1 MNKIKVILIVL
12 ILVPVVSV
20 ILPSNSV
27 FTNKLCAAVE
37 VSRGNACIDNTTDCS
52 SFPGYKLAK
61 DFFNTVSVTGVS
73 KQKVIDA
80 FSSSYPNGLNTLCI
94 REDFTKMIP
103 VYMGN
108 ALYQST
114 ASYYGAKIDGP
125 ATSWSDNAVR
135 VAKFCP
141 PGWNVKQSKYTLSTL
156 DIDFTNWS
164 APYGCCPPGYDFI
177 TSKDHPNQTGYQ
189 QGICALPSI
198 NGKTPDYLKT
208 HSDALNG
215 GPTGIYAA
223 DNTLVYEIP
232 ANFTFF
238 QGYTIDPNNP
248 AVMKGSWQELVNA
261 INAREPYIYS
271 YNSSGIGAVQP
282 QLGQGFGEYFNDRDV
297 DGLGARVKTGPTMSG
312 APRKCPTNSACAVIG
327 DGNDINAVIP
337 ASRLEQA
344 GNADSCSK
352 CFTAGD
358 TIGTSTAAS
367 GSTDNPDTDIDESVG
382 FVRYCNADGTFRDET
397 LLGTPDITKGYLLE
411 DSTNKALYDQCFST
425 GGIYTAIGCI
435 DPTPTGIITGL
446 IRIALGVMG
455 GVALLQMIYVGI
467 LYQQGNT
474 EKIKGARTQLIAT
487 LTGVAVLVFSVLI
500 LRIIGVNVLDV
511 LSVGSV

>member
-27 FTNKLCAAVE
+27 FNNKLCAAVE
-37 VSRGNACIDNTTDCS
+37 VNRGNACIDNTTVCPS
-52 SFPGYKLAK
+52 GY
-61 DFFNTVSVTGVS
+61 TVAADYFSGATLTQMRANQVS
-73 KQKVIDA
+73 AA
-80 FSSSYPNGLNTLCI
+80 FASTYGQDSLRTMCI
-94 REDFTKMIP
+94 RSNFRTIIP
-103 VYMGN
+103 VYTATGRVDAGSGGQN
-108 ALYQST
+108 IQAISESGSPALDT
-114 ASYYGAKIDGP
+114 
-125 ATSWSDNAVR
+125 VR
-135 VAKFCP
+135 VARACP
-141 PGWNVKQSKYTLSTL
+141 SGWHADQGNYSLATLGIEITS
-156 DIDFTNWS
+156 WRE
-164 APYGCCPPGYDFI
+164 PWGCCPSGYNFI
-177 TSKDHPNQTGYQ
+177 NTKNQTFPDGYQ
-189 QGICALPSI
+189 VGVCAKSRI
-198 NGKTPDYLKT
+198 NGGIPDYLET
-208 HSDALNG
+208 EGHNAGN
-215 GPTGIYAA
+215 GIYDAA
-223 DNTLVYEIP
+223 GNLLVAFP
-232 ANFTFF
+232 AND
-238 QGYTIDPNNP
+238 GYSQFSSWADLEA
-248 AVMKGSWQELVNA
+248 AVGTA
-261 INAREPYIYS
+261 DFIYS
-271 YNSSGIGAVQP
+271 YTTNEGNIVQP
-282 QLGQGFGEYFNDRDV
+282 VVGQGLGVRFKDLNL
-297 DGLGARVKTGPTMSG
+297 DGQEPRVRTGPPPTG
-312 APRKCPTNSACAVIG
+312 ATKKCPSNSACAIIG

-358 TIGTSTAAS
+358 IIGTSTAAS